1 MAAVIMVDRSAS
13 DSGRGVATAATN
25 PSGAPADR
33 VRSLK
38 SIFGHFHESENALRL
53 RLTEKGSDEPT
64 NALEHRSR
72 RVCTFQR
79 CSCRLMGV
87 GGTLARRWWRIGLWN
102 HGTAA
107 VKTAS
112 EDGFCGSSR
121 GRRAQHPALLP
132 FFAGGER
139 AMTC

>member
-25 PSGAPADR
+25 PSRAPADR
-33 VRSLK
+33 VAPLEVDFQAFLCVRKCPSAP
-38 SIFGHFHESENALRL
+38 F
-53 RLTEKGSDEPT
+53 EKGSDEPT

-87 GGTLARRWWRIGLWN
+87 GGALERRWR
-102 HGTAA
+102 
-107 VKTAS
+107 
-112 EDGFCGSSR
+112 
-121 GRRAQHPALLP
+121 
-132 FFAGGER
+132 
-139 AMTC
+139 